1 MLELETTAGAEDANS
16 YATLAEA
23 STYFEAVLW
32 FSTTWE
38 RYATPTKIARLVSA
52 ARAIDRLPL
61 QGSKATSDQAL
72 QFPRAFGGVQV
83 PGQVGMSLELPEDEI
98 PKEVKDAQCE
108 MVLLQYRELDAS
120 TGAAPREIAKVSVP
134 DVVSVEYVAGSTTN
148 ATASQGTM
156 ESVRALLSYW
166 VGSGNNFYVTK

>member
-16 YATLAEA
+16 YASLAEA

-32 FSTTWE
+32 FSATWE

-61 QGSKATSDQAL
+61 QGSKATSTQAL
-72 QFPRAFGGVQV
+72 AFPRALGGTSI
-83 PGQVGMSLELPEDEI
+83 PGMVGVALEIPEDEI
-98 PKEVKDAQCE
+98 PVEVKHAQLE
-108 MVLLQYRELDAS
+108 MVLLQYRDLDAS
-120 TGAAPREIAKVSVP
+120 SGAAPREIAKISVP
-134 DVVSVEYVAGSTTN
+134 DVVSVEYVQGSTSN
-148 ATASQGTM
+148 ATSSQGTI

-166 VGSGNNFYVTK
+166 VGSGFNFYVTK